1 MEKVPFSCNLHWQT
15 GFPFTYLEGTCSN
28 KKKTIILSRLSMIV
42 RVNVV
47 PNRNVVDS
55 KLFLVFAIVLKVRR
69 R

>member
-1 MEKVPFSCNLHWQT
+1 
-15 GFPFTYLEGTCSN
+15 
-28 KKKTIILSRLSMIV
+28 MIV
-42 RVNVV
+42 RLNVV

>member
-1 MEKVPFSCNLHWQT
+1 MEKVPLSCNLHWQT
-15 GFPFTYLEGTCSN
+15 VFFFTYFKSTCN
-28 KKKTIILSRLSMIV
+28 KEKTIILSRLSMIV
-42 RVNVV
+42 RLNVV